1 MGMSGY
7 GGTEEPFEAL
17 DDLML
22 SIIPHLKIPSTGSAN
37 DPSLPK
43 VPHRWTLADAD
54 VGVFKTGRPNKQQ
67 RGQIDRQKAS
77 WMTERNAV
85 AKERRE
91 KVEDW
96 ITNAIEEL
104 KGERDAIKG
113 YGLDGYFEKSITK
126 LEELDSGRTSEGE
139 IKVLM

>member
-7 GGTEEPFEAL
+7 GGTKEPFEEL

-22 SIIPHLKIPSTGSAN
+22 SIIPDLRVPSADNTN
-37 DPSLPK
+37 DSSLPK

-54 VGVFKTGRPNKQQ
+54 VGVFKTRRPNKQQ

-77 WMTERNAV
+77 WMKERNAV

-113 YGLDGYFEKSITK
+113 YGLDGYFEKSVAK
-126 LEELDSGRTSEGE
+126 LEELDSGRASEGGD
-139 IKVLM
+139 